1 MVRSVAFAIATFGL
15 ASAVFSASTPNPPVR
30 LRDLAKRGGTVTGPV
45 IPTDFADPGLILPNG
60 QPPWYVCT
68 YPPLSPQP
76 CSGGDRRAH
85 RLDLVFA
92 RQSSL
97 RNIGRFHKLDSS
109 PRRCS
114 AQPGK
119 LGLQLELGCLGTR
132 CEADHGH
139 QLRDVLHGFLC
150 RRRKSLHWCGD
161 VLSTPAGPF
170 APQSGPILCDASGGG
185 VIDASGFEAP
195 GGALY
200 LVWKVDGNSMGKS
213 TPIFIQPLG
222 ADGFTLQGSATQLIT
237 DDSVDGGIV
246 EAPSLVFWDGF
257 YYLFFSSN
265 SFNTLFYDV
274 SYAIAKSAT
283 GPYTKV
289 QAPNAPLLVSGD
301 CGTAGPGG
309 ATVINVLDNFVNAV
323 FHSDINGKDA
333 SGGRAMWQIA
343 GLTLS
348 NGVATVNC

>member
-1 MVRSVAFAIATFGL
+1 MFSSAFFLVLSDGL
-15 ASAVFSASTPNPPVR
+15 TVFSASTPKPPVR
-30 LRDLAKRGGTVTGPV
+30 LLDLVKRGGTVSGPV
-45 IPTDFADPGLILPNG
+45 LNTDFPDPGLILPRATPVVYSTSSSHGKVPYAISEDFVSWTPVQGDALPNPG
-60 QPPWYVCT
+60 SWVSKSNSAVWAPDVRQIKAASYVMYYTAFSAADNNHC
-68 YPPLSPQP
+68 
-76 CSGGDRRAH
+76 
-85 RLDLVFA
+85 
-92 RQSSL
+92 
-97 RNIGRFHKLDSS
+97 IGAATS
-109 PRRCS
+109 
-114 AQPGK
+114 
-119 LGLQLELGCLGTR
+119 
-132 CEADHGH
+132 
-139 QLRDVLHGFLC
+139 
-150 RRRKSLHWCGD
+150 
-161 VLSTPAGPF
+161 STPAGPF
-170 APQSGPILCDASGGG
+170 TPQSAPILCDASGGG

-213 TPIFIQPLG
+213 TPIVIQPLG

-237 DDSVDGGIV
+237 DYTVDGGIV
-246 EAPSLVFWDGF
+246 EAPSLVYWDGW

-265 SFNTLFYDV
+265 SYNSLLYDI
-274 SYAIAKSAT
+274 SYAVARSAT

-289 QAPNAPLLVSGD
+289 QAPNAPLFTSGK

-309 ATVINVLDNFVNAV
+309 ATVINVLDQYVNAV